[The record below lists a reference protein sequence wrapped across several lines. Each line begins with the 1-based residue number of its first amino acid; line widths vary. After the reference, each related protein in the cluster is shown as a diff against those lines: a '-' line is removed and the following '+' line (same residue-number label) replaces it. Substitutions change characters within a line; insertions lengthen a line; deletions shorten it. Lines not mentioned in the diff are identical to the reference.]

1 MPEELKKQNAMTRRG
16 FLESAAFAGTA
27 VVAGAALGGPVLMA
41 QTPPRTSASS
51 PAPAVRHT
59 DLIDVHHHYAP
70 AEYITEINPKSPLSP
85 PIRTWNLEKTLADM
99 EKTGTGIAILS
110 ISNPGLWFG
119 DRESTRKLART
130 CNEYGARI
138 VSNNRKRFGAFV
150 AVPLPNPDDALKEIE
165 YGLDVLKFDGV
176 GFMTNYAG
184 KYLGDAAFAPVW
196 AELNRRKALVYTHPI
211 TCPSCENL
219 VPGVAPRV
227 IEFGTD
233 TTRTIASLVF
243 SGATSK
249 YPDIRWLF
257 SHAGGTMPFL
267 IDRFQEAA
275 KEPANAKR
283 LPNGLMYEL
292 QRFYYDTAQSAH
304 PVTMTTLAKVIP
316 LSQVVFGT
324 DFPFRGGEEQVA
336 SLYKSGF
343 SIQEIRGIERD
354 NAVRLMPRLKG

>member
-1 MPEELKKQNAMTRRG
+1 MSEELKKHTAMTRRG
-16 FLESAAFAGTA
+16 FLGSALAGTA
-27 VVAGAALGGPVLMA
+27 AVAGAALGGQTLMA
-41 QTPPRTSASS
+41 QAQTSPKPATPTA
-51 PAPAVRHT
+51 RHT

-70 AEYITEINPKSPLSP
+70 AEYITEIHPKSPLSP

-99 EKTGTGIAILS
+99 EKTGAGVAILS

-138 VSNNRKRFGAFV
+138 LSNDRKRFGAFV
-150 AVPLPNPDDALKEIE
+150 AVPLPNADDALKEIE

-176 GFMTNYAG
+176 GFMTNYGG
-184 KYLGDAAFAPVW
+184 KYLGDPAFAPVW

-211 TCPSCENL
+211 ACPSCENL
-219 VPGVAPRV
+219 VPEVAPRV

-233 TTRTIASLVF
+233 TTRTIASVIF
-243 SGATSK
+243 SGTASK

-267 IDRFQEAA
+267 IDRFQESA

-283 LPNGLMYEL
+283 LPNGLMYEI

-316 LSQVVFGT
+316 LAQVVFGT

-336 SLYKSGF
+336 NLYKSGF
-343 SIQEIRGIERD
+343 SMQEIRGIERE
-354 NAVRLMPRLKG
+354 NAVRLIPRLK

>member
-1 MPEELKKQNAMTRRG
+1 MEKHGLTRRG
-16 FLESAAFAGTA
+16 FLQSIAVGGSAAL
-27 VVAGAALGGPVLMA
+27 AGAALGAAPLVA
-41 QTPPRTSASS
+41 QTQSTSSTGA
-51 PAPAVRHT
+51 ARRT
-59 DLIDVHHHYAP
+59 DLIDVHHHFAP
-70 AEYITEINPKSPLSP
+70 PDYLTEIHPLSPLSP
-85 PIRTWNLEKTLADM
+85 PFRAWTVEKTLADM
-99 EKTGTGIAILS
+99 EKTGAGVAILS

-138 VSNNRKRFGAFV
+138 VANNRQRFGAFV

-176 GFMTNYAG
+176 GFMTNYGG
-184 KYLGDAAFAPVW
+184 KYLGHADFAPVW

-219 VPGVAPRV
+219 VPEVAARV

-243 SGATSK
+243 SGVTSK

-275 KEPANAKR
+275 KEPAKAKR

-343 SIQEIRGIERD
+343 SMQEIRGIERD
-354 NAVRLMPRLKG
+354 NAVRLMPRLKA